1 MLKRIIAFLC
11 SITIFIGI
19 DYFLVDYLS
28 TKKINLVSV
37 YVASRDIKP
46 RTIITDQDI
55 REIKIPQAYVLEN
68 VINNKNN
75 LIGRITNIEGRIPKD
90 SLFYETNL
98 DKINAIPDA
107 AVPLLENNQVAYV
120 LNVNQSNNNFDT
132 FTVGQKIDVYV
143 TINFKNEP

>member
-75 LIGRITNIEGRIPKD
+75 LMKIMLDDVLYMETEGREIIIHK
-90 SLFYETNL
+90 SNEFYRFKMSMRKLE
-98 DKINAIPDA
+98 K
-107 AVPLLENNQVAYV
+107 LL
-120 LNVNQSNNNFDT
+120 
-132 FTVGQKIDVYV
+132 
-143 TINFKNEP
+143 